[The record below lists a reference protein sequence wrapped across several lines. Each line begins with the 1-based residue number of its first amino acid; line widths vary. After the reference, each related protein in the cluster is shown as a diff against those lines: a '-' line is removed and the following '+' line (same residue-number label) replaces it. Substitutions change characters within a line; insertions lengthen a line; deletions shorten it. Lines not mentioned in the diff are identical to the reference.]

1 MMRRMASPHR
11 RVLLLTLIVCQV
23 QLGARNG
30 QARRCYPARRHVRSS
45 RRLGV
50 MSTVT
55 FMPAGPGMCR
65 SRTALVV
72 FTISRAGRKQPECVL
87 ISSSLTA
94 ERGYG
99 GDPELYRCVPNALVL
114 LSSDT
119 DLLPAL
125 EAVVHLRLG
134 HVEVA
139 CWTGFKP
146 LRFPASNLP
155 YCHHLNAQDWQG
167 VVDDWKGRQGPG
179 GGEAGVSTNACS
191 DAAKPSA
198 VRCRGML

>member
-1 MMRRMASPHR
+1 
-11 RVLLLTLIVCQV
+11 
-23 QLGARNG
+23 
-30 QARRCYPARRHVRSS
+30 
-45 RRLGV
+45 